1 MKARRPS
8 ARNGAS
14 ATRSPIEVALGE
26 ALATVAGIDADD
38 LRVSVT
44 GLDDASLPAS
54 FHLDITI
61 DDPVEASVD
70 VVPSDVSDAD
80 GRDATDGV
88 ARASSSRTRRES
100 DDADGPGGSDGDAS
114 HDRWDDSI
122 VLTPED
128 IDAEAEAAADLLEG
142 LLDAL
147 QLDGDLR
154 LHLHDTYA
162 EIEIVEVGDGI
173 LIGRRGQTLDAVQ
186 DLVRTA
192 LQRRFQRRSRVV
204 VDVEG
209 YRARRVEK
217 LLERADEAIARVL
230 ETGEPERLEPMDV
243 VERKLVHQRV
253 AETSDLASRSIG
265 REPGRRVVVER
276 A

>member
-8 ARNGAS
+8 ARDIAS
-14 ATRSPIEVALGE
+14 TTRSPLEVALAD
-26 ALATVAGIDADD
+26 ALAALAGVGVDGVGVSVSGIDA
-38 LRVSVT
+38 S
-44 GLDDASLPAS
+44 SLPAS
-54 FHLDITI
+54 FQLDVT
-61 DDPVEASVD
+61 VASEDVTEDVTEDASTVD
-70 VVPSDVSDAD
+70 VADEVDEVDAPVAVGTED
-80 GRDATDGV
+80 TDDSG
-88 ARASSSRTRRES
+88 
-100 DDADGPGGSDGDAS
+100 DDASR
-114 HDRWDDSI
+114 DRWDDSI

-147 QLDGDLR
+147 RLDGDLR
-154 LHLHDTYA
+154 LHVHDTYA
-162 EIEIVEVGDGI
+162 EIEIVDVGDGI

-209 YRARRVEK
+209 YRARRIEK

-253 AETSDLASRSIG
+253 ADTSELASRSIG